1 MIKSIDT
8 IQDKAPKPRGRNGGR
23 KSTVDPEAV
32 KVQANVWLPKGLNR
46 ELRALI
52 PEGSDR
58 NALFAEWVS
67 EYLATMGDREISE

>member
-1 MIKSIDT
+1 LTNK
-8 IQDKAPKPRGRNGGR
+8 
-23 KSTVDPEAV
+23 
-32 KVQANVWLPKGLNR
+32 QANVWLPKGLNR

-58 NALFAEWVS
+58 NALFAEWVA

>member
-1 MIKSIDT
+1 MAKST
-8 IQDKAPKPRGRNGGR
+8 ESIQDKAPKPRGRNGGR
-23 KSTVDPEAV
+23 ISTVHPDAV
-32 KVQANVWLPKGLNR
+32 KEQANVWLPRGLNR

-58 NALFAEWVS
+58 NALFAEWVA

>member
-1 MIKSIDT
+1 MAKSTDT

-23 KSTVDPEAV
+23 KSTVHPDAV
-32 KVQANVWLPKGLNR
+32 KEQANVWLPKGLNR

-58 NALFAEWVS
+58 NALFAEWVA

>member
-1 MIKSIDT
+1 MAKSTDT

-23 KSTVDPEAV
+23 KPAAHPDAV
-32 KVQANVWLPKGLNR
+32 KEQANVWLPKGLNR

-58 NALFAEWVS
+58 NALFAEWVA
-67 EYLATMGDREISE
+67 EYLATIGDRKILE